1 MANIASPHSTF
12 YCYPPNPKKWV
23 PELREGATFGQNLFS
38 DFGQAWYSSI
48 ESTSLLSIFHKKR
61 FVNRSNVYSTSNVIS
76 DLDDRWAIEVDF
88 VEVFQHWN
96 VARLHFLVALVAL
109 EG

>member
-1 MANIASPHSTF
+1 MLPSST
-12 YCYPPNPKKWV
+12 YI
-23 PELREGATFGQNLFS
+23 LLLF
-38 DFGQAWYSSI
+38 
-48 ESTSLLSIFHKKR
+48 R
-61 FVNRSNVYSTSNVIS
+61 VRIS

-88 VEVFQHWN
+88 VKVLQHWN